1 MEKVKEI
8 INVLIT
14 LIVAIVLVS
23 FELPLK
29 IIMFTL
35 SWALY
40 ILAVMFAPLVAK
52 INFSKKTLAII
63 EYGMKLNL
71 PITLKVINAYVKVLF

>member
-8 INVLIT
+8 IDVIIT

-23 FELPLK
+23 LELPLK

-35 SWALY
+35 SWTLY

-52 INFSKKTLAII
+52 INFSKKTLAIL

-71 PITLKVINAYVKVLF
+71 PITLKVVNAYVKVLF

>member
-8 INVLIT
+8 INVIIT
-14 LIVAIVLVS
+14 LIVAIILVS

-52 INFSKKTLAII
+52 INFSKKTLSII

>member
-8 INVLIT
+8 INVIIT
-14 LIVAIVLVS
+14 LIVAIILVS
-23 FELPLK
+23 LELPLK
-29 IIMFTL
+29 IIVFTL

-40 ILAVMFAPLVAK
+40 VLAVMFAPLVAK
-52 INFSKKTLAII
+52 INFSKKTLDII

-71 PITLKVINAYVKVLF
+71 PITLKVVNAYVKVLF